1 MNIITFR
8 GESNVKEVTNRLF
21 TRLTPRQQE
30 RAEAAILKANPQL
43 RNIRR
48 VPKGTVLKVP
58 DLPELQAK
66 RKPDQENPKIR
77 FNEQLVESLSMFS
90 KQFAEE
96 ASAAK
101 EDGKVQISLLKS
113 RQFKGAI
120 ANNPQLRK
128 QATEVSR
135 ALTTRVTEVGERNKT
150 VQLAVKQ
157 MLKDL

>member
-48 VPKGTVLKVP
+48 VPKGTVLEVP

-66 RKPDQENPKIR
+66 RKPDQESPKSR
-77 FNEQLVESLSMFS
+77 FNEQLVESLDMFS

>member
-8 GESNVKEVTNRLF
+8 GERNVKEVTNRLF

-48 VPKGTVLKVP
+48 VPKGTVLEVP

-66 RKPDQENPKIR
+66 RKPDQESPKSR
-77 FNEQLVESLSMFS
+77 FNEQLVESLGTFS

-101 EDGKVQISLLKS
+101 EDSKVQISLLKS

-135 ALTTRVTEVGERNKT
+135 AMTTRVTEVGERNKT

>member
-48 VPKGTVLKVP
+48 VPKGTVLEVP

-66 RKPDQENPKIR
+66 RKPDQESPKSR
-77 FNEQLVESLSMFS
+77 FNEQLVESLDMFS

-157 MLKDL
+157 ILKDL